1 MVYNNCEKQPHSKA
15 LNMAQ
20 GPKSKYVEFDKFNK
34 YPRLCVCVCVWGV
47 CVCVCVFVVCEFVCV
62 WCVCVCVCVCNVTLR
77 RVREII
83 LSIEDRITI
92 KYSAC
97 VSLALVI

>member
-1 MVYNNCEKQPHSKA
+1 
-15 LNMAQ
+15 
-20 GPKSKYVEFDKFNK
+20 
-34 YPRLCVCVCVWGV
+34 LCVVC
-47 CVCVCVFVVCEFVCV
+47 VCV
-62 WCVCVCVCVCNVTLR
+62 WCVCVFVCGVCVCCVCVCNVTLR

-83 LSIEDRITI
+83 LFIENQLTI